1 MEYSYWSALKDIIK
15 LIIEGIKFIPKNLVA
30 STAIISLPVFIVFI
44 LIFLNL
50 IKLNSFF
57 SLFYVVNL
65 IFVMFGNYQSNKFKI
80 KICEKN
86 NFLCHLRNSFNMY
99 LPIYLIE
106 WSFHY
111 VFSAVWFG
119 FVTGFIIYAMSSLI
133 TSIPLGVIYFILNF
147 ISPIEYEN
155 FYNYA
160 ININFLIFSIV
171 IISYWCGIYAEN
183 KDAIFKR
190 NSLNTKK

>member
-1 MEYSYWSALKDIIK
+1 MEYSYWSALKDIIE

-30 STAIISLPVFIVFI
+30 SIAIIFLPVFIVFI

-57 SLFYVVNL
+57 ILFFVVNL
-65 IFVMFGNYQSNKFKI
+65 IFVMCGNYHSNKFKI

-106 WSFHY
+106 WSFYY

-119 FVTGFIIYAMSSLI
+119 FVTGFIIYVMSSLI
-133 TSIPLGVIYFILNF
+133 TSIPLVVIYFILNF
-147 ISPIEYEN
+147 FSPLNYEN
-155 FYNYA
+155 FSNYA
-160 ININFLIFSIV
+160 ININFLIFSIFL
-171 IISYWCGIYAEN
+171 ISYWCGIYSEQKEIMEKQKN
-183 KDAIFKR
+183 G
-190 NSLNTKK
+190 N